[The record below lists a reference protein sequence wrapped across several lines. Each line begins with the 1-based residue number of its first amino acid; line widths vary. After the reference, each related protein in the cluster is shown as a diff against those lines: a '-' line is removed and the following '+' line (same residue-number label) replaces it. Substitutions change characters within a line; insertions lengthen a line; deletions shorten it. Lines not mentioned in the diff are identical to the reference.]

1 MNRFTTISNSELA
14 AVIDNRVKGERD
26 RKLMKRRLIDCIKLE
41 ALAEEF
47 DLSVKQAH
55 RITIKYSDYLY
66 SLCNEWATINC
77 T

>member
-1 MNRFTTISNSELA
+1 MNRFNNISNTQLISL
-14 AVIDNRVKGERD
+14 IDEWIKSERD
-26 RKLMKRRLIDCIKLE
+26 RGIMKRRLIDGITIEK
-41 ALAEEF
+41 LAEEY

-66 SLCNEWATINC
+66 SLCNEWVTINC

>member
-1 MNRFTTISNSELA
+1 MNRFNNISNTQLISL
-14 AVIDNRVKGERD
+14 IDEWIKSERD
-26 RKLMKRRLIDCIKLE
+26 RGLMKRRLIDGITIEKLT
-41 ALAEEF
+41 EEY

-66 SLCNEWATINC
+66 SLCNEWVTINC

>member
-1 MNRFTTISNSELA
+1 
-14 AVIDNRVKGERD
+14 
-26 RKLMKRRLIDCIKLE
+26 MKRRLIDGITIE
-41 ALAEEF
+41 RLAEEF

-66 SLCNEWATINC
+66 SLCNEWVTINC

>member
-1 MNRFTTISNSELA
+1 MNRFNNIPNNQLIEIIENWIKS
-14 AVIDNRVKGERD
+14 ERD
-26 RKLMKRRLIDCIKLE
+26 REIMKRRLIDGITIERLE
-41 ALAEEF
+41 EEF

-66 SLCNEWATINC
+66 SLCNEWVTINC